1 LAEGEQSRAHDDLGM
16 TRLVPKFAL
25 YPLAVLAVVAVVGCG
40 GNSNSTRPAAADG
53 NATVNVAK
61 TGLGNVLVDA
71 QGHTL
76 YLFKKDVGGKSSCFG
91 ECATD
96 WPPAR
101 VSGEPTVGAGLTAAK
116 AATTARSDGKP
127 ELTYAGHPLYRFSGD
142 PKPGD
147 ANGNGLSEF
156 GGKWYA
162 VTASGRQVGN
172 GGSAPTSNT
181 TGGSAYGY

>member
-1 LAEGEQSRAHDDLGM
+1 M
-16 TRLVPKFAL
+16 TRLNPKYILSAL
-25 YPLAVLAVVAVVGCG
+25 AVPLAALVVAGCG
-40 GNSNSTRPAAADG
+40 GGGGASSTPAAAG
-53 NATVNVAK
+53 GGSATVNVAK

-71 QGHTL
+71 QGRTL
-76 YLFKKDVGGKSSCFG
+76 YLFKKDVGSKSSCFG
-91 ECATD
+91 DCATD

-101 VSGEPTVGAGLTAAK
+101 VTDKPTVGNGLMAAQ

-162 VTASGRQVGN
+162 VTASGGQAGSSASTSTTSS
-172 GGSAPTSNT
+172 GG
-181 TGGSAYGY
+181 AYSY

>member
-1 LAEGEQSRAHDDLGM
+1 M
-16 TRLVPKFAL
+16 TRLNPKYILSAL
-25 YPLAVLAVVAVVGCG
+25 AVPLAALVVGGCG
-40 GNSNSTRPAAADG
+40 GGGSNGGTSSPAASSGGG
-53 NATVNVAK
+53 NAAIEVAK

-91 ECATD
+91 DCATD

-101 VSGEPTVGAGLTAAK
+101 VNAKPTVGPGLMAAL
-116 AATTARSDGKP
+116 ASTTARSDGKP

-147 ANGNGLSEF
+147 VNGNGLNEF
-156 GGKWYA
+156 GGRWYA
-162 VTASGRQVGN
+162 VTPSGSQVG
-172 GGSAPTSNT
+172 SNT
-181 TGGSAYGY
+181 APASDTGSKGAYGY